1 MKINPSKNSI
11 VITITLIYIVLQPI
25 LDLFTSLSL
34 RLRGQD
40 FTTGI
45 LIRLAFLVFMGL
57 YAMFFSKGVRYY
69 FLLLAGFLVIHLLIN
84 QYDKPIFS
92 VSVEVK
98 YIIKLVYFNMALLFS
113 FVLFSREGGIRR
125 HKAIDVIVI
134 AMTMVGVIMIVSGL
148 TGTAFNSYSWGKE
161 GHVGWFYAGNEIGA
175 ILAMGFPVVVLA
187 ALQKTNWAWISVL
200 LVIYSLFALGTK
212 VGFGAI
218 LIVLL
223 LALVMSL
230 FGLVKNRSGWL
241 QPIMLIA
248 LFAGIS
254 CYFPFSSI
262 ARNMNM
268 HLNLVEAN
276 QSKDVEKVK
285 SETPGT
291 TGTPVIQMENLVL
304 SGREHFLSIQKQYF
318 RDAPIVQKLFG
329 MGYGGNYPQQPKL
342 IEMDFHDV
350 FYSLGIFGFILYF
363 TPLAWIMVQTG
374 RYALRNLPESFML
387 RNVLIAS
394 GAVLGLGIA
403 FTAGHVLT
411 APGVSIYL
419 GLLLAYLLTIL
430 KDQSGEKG
438 M

>member
-1 MKINPSKNSI
+1 MNINRSRKTSM
-11 VITITLIYIVLQPI
+11 VYLVLFIYIVLQPI
-25 LDLFTSLSL
+25 LDLLTSLSL

-40 FTTGI
+40 FTTGL

-57 YAMFFSKGVRYY
+57 YAMFFSKRVRNY
-69 FLLLAGFLVIHLLIN
+69 FLLLAGFFIIHLLIN
-84 QYDKPIFS
+84 QHMKPIFS

-98 YIIKLVYFNMALLFS
+98 YIVKLVYFNVALLFS

-125 HKAIDVIVI
+125 HKTIDAIVI
-134 AMTMVGVIMIVSGL
+134 AITLMGIIMIVSGL

-175 ILAMGFPVVVLA
+175 ILAMGFPVVVLT

-218 LIVLL
+218 VIVLL
-223 LALVMSL
+223 LALLISL
-230 FGLVKNRSGWL
+230 FGVVKNRSGWIR
-241 QPIMLIA
+241 PILLML
-248 LFAGIS
+248 LFAGTS

-268 HLNLVEAN
+268 HLNLVESN
-276 QSKDVEKVK
+276 QSQDEVK
-285 SETPGT
+285 TETPGT
-291 TGTPVIQMENLVL
+291 AGTPVVQMENLVL

-318 RDAPIVQKLFG
+318 SEAPITQKLFG

-342 IEMDFHDV
+342 IEMDFYDV
-350 FYSLGIFGFILYF
+350 FYSLGLFGFILYF
-363 TPLAWIMVQTG
+363 IPLAWILVQTV
-374 RYALRNLPESFML
+374 RYALRYLPESCTI
-387 RNVLIAS
+387 RNVLIAA

-419 GLLLAYLLTIL
+419 GLLLAYLMTIL

-438 M
+438 L

>member
-1 MKINPSKNSI
+1 MKINPSKTSI
-11 VITITLIYIVLQPI
+11 VMTITLIYIVLQPI
-25 LDLFTSLSL
+25 LDLLTSLSL

-40 FTTGI
+40 FTTGL
-45 LIRLAFLVFMGL
+45 LIRLTFLVFMGL
-57 YAMFFSKGVRYY
+57 YAMFYSKGVRNY
-69 FLLLAGFLVIHLLIN
+69 FLLMAGFFIIHLLIN
-84 QYDKPIFS
+84 QHMKPIFS

-98 YIIKLVYFNMALLFS
+98 YIVKLVYFNVALLFS

-134 AMTMVGVIMIVSGL
+134 AMTLMGVIMIVSGL
-148 TGTAFNSYSWGKE
+148 TCTAFNSYSWGKE

-175 ILAMGFPVVVLA
+175 IMAMGFPIVVLA

-218 LIVLL
+218 VIVLL
-223 LALVMSL
+223 LALLMSL
-230 FGLVKNRSGWL
+230 FGLVKNRSGWIR
-241 QPIMLIA
+241 PIMLMA
-248 LFAGIS
+248 LFAGAS

-276 QSKDVEKVK
+276 QSQAVEEAK
-285 SETPGT
+285 SETPGN
-291 TGTPVIQMENLVL
+291 TGTAVVQMENLVL
-304 SGREHFLSIQKQYF
+304 SGREHFLSVQKQYF
-318 RDAPIVQKLFG
+318 SEAPITQKLFG

-342 IEMDFHDV
+342 IEMDFYDV

-363 TPLAWIMVQTG
+363 IPLAWILVQTV
-374 RYALRNLPESFML
+374 RYALRYLPESFTIG
-387 RNVLIAS
+387 NVLIAA

-419 GLLLAYLLTIL
+419 ALLLAFLMTNL
-430 KDQSGEKG
+430 KEQTEDRR
-438 M
+438 

>member
-1 MKINPSKNSI
+1 
-11 VITITLIYIVLQPI
+11 
-25 LDLFTSLSL
+25 
-34 RLRGQD
+34 
-40 FTTGI
+40 
-45 LIRLAFLVFMGL
+45 MGL

-69 FLLLAGFLVIHLLIN
+69 FLLLTGFLVIHLLIN
-84 QYDKPIFS
+84 QHYKPIFS

-98 YIIKLVYFNMALLFS
+98 YIVKLVYFNVALLFS
-113 FVLFSREGGIRR
+113 LVLFSREGGIRR

-134 AMTMVGVIMIVSGL
+134 AITLMGVIMIVSGL

-175 ILAMGFPVVVLA
+175 IMAMGFPVVVLT

-218 LIVLL
+218 VIVLL
-223 LALVMSL
+223 LALLMSL
-230 FGLVKNRSGWL
+230 FGLVKNRSGWVR
-241 QPIMLIA
+241 PIMLMA
-248 LFAGIS
+248 LFAGASI
-254 CYFPFSSI
+254 YFPFSSI

-276 QSKDVEKVK
+276 QSQDVEEVK
-285 SETPGT
+285 SESSGT
-291 TGTPVIQMENLVL
+291 TGTPVVQMENLVL

-318 RDAPIVQKLFG
+318 RDAPITQKLFG

-342 IEMDFHDV
+342 IEMDFYDV
-350 FYSLGIFGFILYF
+350 FYSLGILGFILYF
-363 TPLAWIMVQTG
+363 IPLAWILVQTV
-374 RYALRNLPESFML
+374 RYALRHLPESFTIG
-387 RNVLIAS
+387 NVLIAA

-411 APGVSIYL
+411 APSVSIYL
-419 GLLLAYLLTIL
+419 GMLLAYLMTIY
-430 KDQSGEKG
+430 KEESEEKG
-438 M
+438 Q

>member
-1 MKINPSKNSI
+1 MKPSKTSI
-11 VITITLIYIVLQPI
+11 VFTITFIYIVLQPF
-25 LDLFTSLSL
+25 LDLLTSLSL

-40 FTTGI
+40 FTGGL

-57 YAMFFSKGVRYY
+57 YAMFFSKRVRYY
-69 FLLLAGFLVIHLLIN
+69 LLLLAGFLVIHLLIN
-84 QYDKPIFS
+84 QHYKPIFS
-92 VSVEVK
+92 VSVEFK
-98 YIIKLVYFNMALLFS
+98 YIVKLVYFNVALLFS
-113 FVLFSREGGIRR
+113 FVLFSRNGEFRR
-125 HKAIDVIVI
+125 HKAIDAIVI
-134 AMTMVGVIMIVSGL
+134 AMTLMGVIMIVSGL

-175 ILAMGFPVVVLA
+175 ILAMGFPVVVLT

-218 LIVLL
+218 VIVLL
-223 LALVMSL
+223 LALLMSL
-230 FGLVKNRSGWL
+230 FGLVKNRSGWIR
-241 QPIMLIA
+241 PIMLMA
-248 LFAGIS
+248 LFAGAS

-276 QSKDVEKVK
+276 QSQAVEEVK
-285 SETPGT
+285 SETPGN
-291 TGTPVIQMENLVL
+291 TGTAVVQMENLVL
-304 SGREHFLSIQKQYF
+304 SGREHFLSIQKKYF
-318 RDAPIVQKLFG
+318 RDAPITQKLFG

-342 IEMDFHDV
+342 IEMDFYDV
-350 FYSLGIFGFILYF
+350 FYSLGLFGFILYF
-363 TPLAWIMVQTG
+363 IPLAWILVQTV
-374 RYALRNLPESFML
+374 RYALRYLPESCTI
-387 RNVLIAS
+387 RNVLIAA

-419 GLLLAYLLTIL
+419 GLLLAYLMTIL